1 MATVIIPTPLRKFTN
16 NTARL
21 QVKPG
26 TIQETVSELTANFPD
41 LKKHL
46 LDEKGNIRSYVNI
59 FVGDDDIRDL
69 QQEKTA
75 VHEGTVISIVPA
87 IAGGAPD
94 NGQAPNRNNGQPGN
108 RENGQSPDRDNG
120 QHANAPFA
128 KPGNAP
134 FTKEE
139 LARYNRHIIIP
150 GFGMEAQQKL
160 KAAKVLVIGSGGLGS
175 PVLLYLAA
183 AGVGTI
189 GIVDFDVVDDSNLQ
203 RQVLFGVDAIGQSK
217 VEAAK
222 KRLEALNPYIRL
234 QVYNTHLNSQN
245 ALDILRDYDVIADG
259 TDNFPTRYLVNDASV
274 LLGKPNVYA
283 SIFQFEGQV
292 SVFNYRDAGGKL
304 GPNYRD
310 LYPTPPPPG
319 LVPSCAEGGVL
330 GVLPGIIGS
339 LQALEVIKVTT
350 GVGETL
356 SGRFYIF
363 DALNF
368 ESRTFKIKPRED
380 NPINGKNPT
389 ITGLIDYEQF
399 CGMRAVE
406 EKPLKE
412 ITVKELYDWQVQGE
426 PFQLIDVREPHEYD
440 IVNIG
445 GELIPLATISDHAQ
459 NISTNKKVVVHCKV
473 GGRSAK
479 AIRELEEKFGFT
491 NLYNLKGGILA
502 YIDQVQPEL
511 TKY

>member
-1 MATVIIPTPLRKFTN
+1 MATIIIPTPLRKFTN
-16 NTARL
+16 QTARL
-21 QVKPG
+21 QVTG
-26 TIQETVSELTANFPD
+26 STIKDTVDQLAHNFPD

-46 LDEKGNIRSYVNI
+46 LDEGGNIRSYINI
-59 FVGDDDIRDL
+59 FVGNDDIRNL
-69 QQEKTA
+69 QQEQTTVKDD
-75 VHEGTVISIVPA
+75 TVISIIPA

-94 NGQAPNRNNGQPGN
+94 SEPL
-108 RENGQSPDRDNG
+108 
-120 QHANAPFA
+120 
-128 KPGNAP
+128 

-150 GFGMEAQQKL
+150 GFGMEAQKKL
-160 KAAKVLVIGSGGLGS
+160 KTARVLVIGSGGLGS

-203 RQVLFGVDAIGQSK
+203 RQVLFGINEIGKPK

-222 KRLEALNPYIRL
+222 RRLESLNPHIQL
-234 QVYNTHLNSQN
+234 NIYNTHLNSQN
-245 ALDILRDYDVIADG
+245 ALDIISQYDVIADG

-274 LLGKPNVYA
+274 LAGKPNVYA

-292 SVFNYRDAGGKL
+292 SVFNYVDAKGVR

-339 LQALEVIKVTT
+339 LQALEVIKVIT

-356 SGRFYIF
+356 SGRFFIF

-368 ESRTFKIKPRED
+368 ESRTFNIRPRED

-389 ITGLIDYEQF
+389 ITTLIDYEQF
-399 CGMRAVE
+399 CGMKAVE
-406 EKPLKE
+406 EKSLKE
-412 ITVKELYDWQVQGE
+412 ITARELYDWQVKGE
-426 PFQLIDVREPHEYD
+426 KFQLIDVREPHEFD

-445 GELIPLATISDHAQ
+445 AELIPLATVADHADR
-459 NISTNKKVVVHCKV
+459 IERDIKVVIHCKM

-479 AIRELEEKFGFT
+479 AIRELEEKFGYT

-502 YIDQVQPEL
+502 YIDEVKPEL